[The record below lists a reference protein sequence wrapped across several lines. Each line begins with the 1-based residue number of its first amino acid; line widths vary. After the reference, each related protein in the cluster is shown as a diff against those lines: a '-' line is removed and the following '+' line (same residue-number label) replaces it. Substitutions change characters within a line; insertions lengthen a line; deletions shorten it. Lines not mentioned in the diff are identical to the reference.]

1 VNAGI
6 TLAGLSAVATL
17 LIGCAPD
24 SSQVDVTQVAE
35 SEALSVNECD
45 EVIATSQD
53 YSDRLNQLT
62 KMIDKAIQIEEP
74 TRREIGNQV
83 QMVGEREK
91 MSTLI
96 IYIVADNPQCFSP
109 GLVAEAR
116 LKRDALLNN

>member
-1 VNAGI
+1 MRAGI
-6 TLAGLSAVATL
+6 ALAGLSVVATL
-17 LIGCAPD
+17 FIGCTPE
-24 SSQVDVTQVAE
+24 SSQVDVTQVGE
-35 SEALSVNECD
+35 SGATSVNECD
-45 EVIATSQD
+45 EVIATSKD
-53 YSDRLNQLT
+53 YSDRINELT

-74 TRREIGNQV
+74 TRREIGNQL

-96 IYIVADNPQCFSP
+96 VYIVADNPQCFSA